1 MNQNRDYY
9 NYTNRHIDVLV
20 NILQQMETMNRNM
33 YDLTNREARRT
44 RATSNLRSTMNRPY
58 ASSRE
63 NRNYSNT
70 SQNFS
75 NFATSTPITNSNIP
89 GSTFVSRP
97 TTFNT
102 VVGNNDTNTNTGN
115 LNNNTNRRNL
125 NNVLTSWFWDPVT
138 VSPSQQEIE
147 AATSS
152 ITFEELP
159 EGVTSCPITME
170 TFTENT
176 DLLRINHCGHV
187 FARPGIMRWF
197 RNHISCP
204 VCRHDI
210 RNTNDIT
217 TGNITDNTNNDDN
230 ENNTNLVTRTYQ
242 LDFNL
247 NPQDILSSIVQ
258 GSGMGD
264 INSYYSR
271 DNNTNL

>member
-33 YDLTNREARRT
+33 YDLTNRESRRART
-44 RATSNLRSTMNRPY
+44 TSNLRSTMTRPY

-70 SQNFS
+70 SQNFTNLGS
-75 NFATSTPITNSNIP
+75 STPITSSNIP
-89 GSTFVSRP
+89 ASTTFVNTP

-102 VVGNNDTNTNTGN
+102 VAGNNETNTNT
-115 LNNNTNRRNL
+115 NTNRRNL

-170 TFTENT
+170 PFTENT
-176 DLLRINHCGHV
+176 ELLRINHCGHV

-210 RNTNDIT
+210 RNIN
-217 TGNITDNTNNDDN
+217 GNTNINNDEN
-230 ENNTNLVTRTYQ
+230 HNNTNLVTRTYQ

-258 GSGMGD
+258 GSGIGD